1 MTTRLSR
8 IWQSFEQSSKNQ
20 KFVMSALA
28 IIFCIGLGL
37 RAALAW
43 LHPMLLPDSVDY
55 IALAHRILHGQ
66 SYRVTGMYAKR
77 MPGYPVFLASVGLAG
92 GLNLHLV
99 LLIQAVFGALVS
111 LVVFAISR
119 PLGSAVGLLAA
130 LFTAVDPLCV
140 GFSAAVLT
148 EIPFMLLFVLALW
161 LLIQLL
167 SRPASAWRW
176 LLFSVCFA
184 AGIYV
189 RAEVALCI
197 FPLLGWVIWMNRRS
211 PQLRHAVGG
220 AIASM
225 AIILLILLP
234 WWLRNYRLFHHDFF
248 RFTTLQGISL
258 YESVYSGAT
267 GGPRQSD
274 IVRPPAIQKLPEGQR
289 DTAWTRRAFADVF
302 HHPLRI
308 VRLAFVKVGRTWS
321 PWLHARGYSR
331 PWLNALL
338 CLWYVPLFLLALA
351 GLAMVRAWR
360 GPTGILLIGIAYF
373 TAMHAIFLGS
383 VRYRVP
389 VMPLV
394 FIFAA
399 AAPAFWLAGR
409 KPNSSGQK
417 PTEPAGSNK
426 PL

>member
-1 MTTRLSR
+1 MWQAFDMRCTHGKFA
-8 IWQSFEQSSKNQ
+8 IW
-20 KFVMSALA
+20 ALA
-28 IIFCIGLGL
+28 IIFFTGLGL

-43 LHPMLLPDSVDY
+43 LHPMMLPDSVDY
-55 IALAHRILHGQ
+55 LALAHRILHGQ

-77 MPGYPVFLASVGLAG
+77 MPGYPVFLAAVGLAG
-92 GLNLHLV
+92 GLNLHLI

-119 PLGSAVGLLAA
+119 PMGTAVGLLAA

-140 GFSAAVLT
+140 GFSAAILT
-148 EIPFMLLFVLALW
+148 EIPFMLLLVLSLW

-176 LLFSVCFA
+176 LLFSICFA
-184 AGIYV
+184 TGVYV
-189 RAEVALCI
+189 RAEAALSI
-197 FPLLGWVIWMNRRS
+197 FPLLGWIIWIHRRS

-220 AIASM
+220 AMASM
-225 AIILLILLP
+225 AIVTLILLP
-234 WWLRNYRLFHHDFF
+234 WWIRNYHLFHQDFF

-274 IVRPPAIQKLPEGQR
+274 IVRPPAIQNLPEGQR

-302 HHPLRI
+302 DHPLRM
-308 VRLAFVKVGRTWS
+308 VRLAFVKIGRTWS

-338 CLWYVPLFLLALA
+338 CLWYVPIFLLALA
-351 GLAMVRAWR
+351 GLPVLGTWR
-360 GPTGILLIGIAYF
+360 GPAGILLIGILYF

-399 AAPAFWLAGR
+399 TAPAIWLGH
-409 KPNSSGQK
+409 KSSLS
-417 PTEPAGSNK
+417 PAANHPDHSATTSI
-426 PL
+426 

>member
-1 MTTRLSR
+1 MKSRLSR
-8 IWQSFEQSSKNQ
+8 MWQSLERCCADR
-20 KFVMSALA
+20 KFVISALA
-28 IIFCIGLGL
+28 IIFFVGLGL

-43 LHPMLLPDSVDY
+43 LHPMLLPDSIDY
-55 IALAHRILHGQ
+55 LALAHRILHGQ

-77 MPGYPVFLASVGLAG
+77 MPGYPVFLAAVGLAG
-92 GLNLHLV
+92 GLNIHLV

-119 PLGSAVGLLAA
+119 PIGTAAGLLAA
-130 LFTAVDPLCV
+130 LLTAVDPLCV

-167 SRPASAWRW
+167 SQPGSAWRW
-176 LLFSVCFA
+176 ILFSICFA
-184 AGIYV
+184 TGVYV

-197 FPLLGWVIWMNRRS
+197 FPLLGWLIWMNRRS
-211 PQLRHAVGG
+211 PHLRHAVGG
-220 AIASM
+220 TIASL
-225 AIILLILLP
+225 AILTLILLP

-274 IVRPPAIQKLPEGQR
+274 IVRPPAIQNLPEGQR
-289 DTAWTRRAFADVF
+289 DAAWTRRAFADVF
-302 HHPLRI
+302 DHPFRM
-308 VRLAFVKVGRTWS
+308 VRLGFVKIGRTWS

-338 CLWYVPLFLLALA
+338 CVWYVPLFLLALA
-351 GLAMVRAWR
+351 GLPILRTWR
-360 GPTGILLIGIAYF
+360 GPAGILLIGILYF
-373 TAMHAIFLGS
+373 TAMHAVFLGS

-394 FIFAA
+394 CIFAA
-399 AAPAFWLAGR
+399 AAPAIWLGHKASNF
-409 KPNSSGQK
+409 PVQNH
-417 PTEPAGSNK
+417 PTTP
-426 PL
+426 